1 MANELTPKQRE
12 VARLAANGL
21 TNDDIAR
28 ELTITV
34 GTVKLHLTQVYKR
47 LRVPTRVQLVLRAQ
61 DLALR

>member
-1 MANELTPKQRE
+1 MSHELTPKQRE

-21 TNDDIAR
+21 TNEDIAR
-28 ELTITV
+28 ELAITV

-61 DLALR
+61 NLALR